1 MAARR
6 RVPRE
11 LTGDVT
17 FTVWQ
22 FVRVMVRLEETSRSR
37 GNRPRDQLFAGWRD
51 AWREVDQ
58 QLTRLGKED
67 PDGFA
72 DLMMEHEVVL
82 SCPSK
87 IQLNQVVQVI
97 EEVAAQLSKSIA
109 AREGGPEQLRHL
121 KVERTELD
129 KLKKR
134 IAPNAKAKK
143 SC

>member
-6 RVPRE
+6 RAPRE

-17 FTVWQ
+17 FIVWQ
-22 FVRVMVRLEETSRSR
+22 FVRVMVRLEETSRGR
-37 GNRPRDQLFAGWRD
+37 GNRPRDQLYAGWRD

-58 QLTRLGKED
+58 ELTRLGKDD
-67 PDGFA
+67 PDAFA
-72 DLMMEHEVVL
+72 NLMMEHEVVL
-82 SCPSK
+82 ACPSK

-109 AREGGPEQLRHL
+109 AKAGGPEQLRHL
-121 KVERTELD
+121 KFERTELD

-134 IAPNAKAKK
+134 IAPGSKARK
-143 SC
+143 SR

>member
-1 MAARR
+1 MAVRR
-6 RVPRE
+6 CAPRE

-22 FVRVMVRLEETSRSR
+22 FVRIMVRIEETSRSR
-37 GNRPRDQLFAGWRD
+37 GNRPRDKLFTGWCD

-58 QLTRLGKED
+58 ELTRLSNDD

-82 SCPSK
+82 ACPSK
-87 IQLNQVVQVI
+87 IQLSQVVQVI
-97 EEVAAQLSKSIA
+97 EEVASQLSKSIA
-109 AREGGPEQLRHL
+109 AKAGGPEQLRHL
-121 KVERTELD
+121 KFERTELD

-134 IAPNAKAKK
+134 IAPGSKTQK
-143 SC
+143 SH

>member
-1 MAARR
+1 MVGRR
-6 RVPRE
+6 RAPRE
-11 LTGDVT
+11 FTGDVT

-37 GNRPRDQLFAGWRD
+37 GNRPRDQLYAGWRD

-58 QLTRLGKED
+58 ELTRLGKDD

-82 SCPSK
+82 ACPSK

-97 EEVAAQLSKSIA
+97 EEVASQLSKSIA
-109 AREGGPEQLRHL
+109 AKVGGPEQLRHL
-121 KVERTELD
+121 KHERTELD

-134 IAPNAKAKK
+134 IAPSAKAKK
-143 SC
+143 TR

>member
-6 RVPRE
+6 RAPRE

-22 FVRVMVRLEETSRSR
+22 FVRVMVRLEETSRGR
-37 GNRPRDQLFAGWRD
+37 GNRPRDQLYAGWRD

-58 QLTRLGKED
+58 ELTRLGKDD
-67 PDGFA
+67 PDAFA
-72 DLMMEHEVVL
+72 NLMMEHEVVL
-82 SCPSK
+82 ACPSK

-109 AREGGPEQLRHL
+109 AKAGGPEQLRHL
-121 KVERTELD
+121 KFERTELD

-134 IAPNAKAKK
+134 IAPGSKARE
-143 SC
+143 SR

>member
-6 RVPRE
+6 RAPRE

-22 FVRVMVRLEETSRSR
+22 FVRVMVRLEESSRSR
-37 GNRPRDQLFAGWRD
+37 GNRPRDQLYAGWRD

-58 QLTRLGKED
+58 ELTRLGKDD

-82 SCPSK
+82 ACPSK
-87 IQLNQVVQVI
+87 FQLNQVVQVI
-97 EEVAAQLSKSIA
+97 EEVASQLSKSIA
-109 AREGGPEQLRHL
+109 AKAGGPEQLRHL
-121 KVERTELD
+121 KFERTELD

-134 IAPNAKAKK
+134 IAPGSKTQK
-143 SC
+143 SR

>member
-6 RVPRE
+6 RAPRE

-22 FVRVMVRLEETSRSR
+22 FVRVMVRLEESSRGR
-37 GNRPRDQLFAGWRD
+37 GNRPRDQLYAGWRD

-58 QLTRLGKED
+58 ELTRLGKDD
-67 PDGFA
+67 PDAFA
-72 DLMMEHEVVL
+72 NLMMEHEVVL
-82 SCPSK
+82 ACPSK

-109 AREGGPEQLRHL
+109 AKAGGPEQLRHL
-121 KVERTELD
+121 KFERTELD

-134 IAPNAKAKK
+134 IAPGSKARK
-143 SC
+143 SR